1 MKVDELGNPNSDV
14 IADFVE
20 HNQNIIAAQKAI
32 PLNRDGLTAYFDQM
46 ATDGKVET
54 TVEWLVDIS
63 LLIQDDV
70 TKRLATA
77 EGIPQADGWV
87 AIETVED
94 LPKEEGLRCLVTRRG
109 HVELL
114 VWCDHYK
121 SWDDA
126 TGDDHECDAMDVTA
140 WQPLPAPYQRPSS
153 EGE

>member
-1 MKVDELGNPNSDV
+1 MANDKREQARNKAKQDALNAATASDCDRGDCAV
-14 IADFVE
+14 
-20 HNQNIIAAQKAI
+20 NILLAAEFGFDA
-32 PLNRDGLTAYFDQM
+32 GLA
-46 ATDGKVET
+46 A
-54 TVEWLVDIS
+54 
-63 LLIQDDV
+63 
-70 TKRLATA
+70 ATA
-77 EGIPQADGWV
+77 EGIPQSDGWV

-140 WQPLPAPYQRPSS
+140 WQPLPAPYQHKS
-153 EGE
+153 EGAAN

>member
-1 MKVDELGNPNSDV
+1 MANEREQAMEAARDFYARWMADKDNDGCTWGTADV
-14 IADFVE
+14 LADF
-20 HNQNIIAAQKAI
+20 AI
-32 PLNRDGLTAYFDQM
+32 EY
-46 ATDGKVET
+46 
-54 TVEWLVDIS
+54 
-63 LLIQDDV
+63 
-70 TKRLATA
+70 ATA

-140 WQPLPAPYQRPSS
+140 WQPLPAPYQRKS
-153 EGE
+153 EGDSK